1 MLVEYLFEIPPLT
14 FLLISISL
22 ILFVLFTRSKPK
34 SKTKPKLPSLP
45 YEYIPVA
52 SPSPDKKSISLISY
66 NIMSYNFTKL
76 EWFPYVKSEYLY
88 PKYRS
93 PRIINEIEN
102 ANADILC
109 LQECDNDLFAEY
121 YKNILQVELGYTC
134 IANPSSNPNKKNVI
148 NVICY
153 KTKMFNEIEVNV
165 IDLNE
170 DLSKIDESFAKHKEA
185 LIVQLQLKETKEKF
199 IVITT
204 HLYWNPEYE
213 YVRYGEIAKILSTAY
228 EKYKNVPLFLC
239 GDFNACPKSNV
250 LRYIYKEKPDYSEN
264 VKGDQYKNGKYIDII
279 NGDEKYSN
287 RYQLKSAYDGYK
299 KEKTTYSE
307 SHPDF
312 TTYTNEVIGNYDYII
327 YTEDSLRLVEL
338 LKVPTENEGIKK
350 DKLPNKDFPSDHL
363 KIGAKFVF
371 K

>member
-22 ILFVLFTRSKPK
+22 ILFVIFTRSKPK
-34 SKTKPKLPSLP
+34 SKAKTKLPSLP
-45 YEYIPVA
+45 YEYI
-52 SPSPDKKSISLISY
+52 SISSSHEKKPISLISY

-93 PRIINEIEN
+93 PRIINELEN
-102 ANADILC
+102 INADILC

-153 KTKMFNEIEVNV
+153 KTTMFTELDVNV

-170 DLSKIDESFAKHKEA
+170 DLCKIDESFAKHKEA
-185 LIVQLQLKETKEKF
+185 LMVQLQLKETKEKF
-199 IVITT
+199 VVITT

-213 YVRYGEIAKILSTAY
+213 YVRYGEIAKILSSAY
-228 EKYKNVPLFLC
+228 EKYKKMFLC
-239 GDFNACPKSNV
+239 S
-250 LRYIYKEKPDYSEN
+250 Y
-264 VKGDQYKNGKYIDII
+264 
-279 NGDEKYSN
+279 
-287 RYQLKSAYDGYK
+287 
-299 KEKTTYSE
+299 
-307 SHPDF
+307 
-312 TTYTNEVIGNYDYII
+312 
-327 YTEDSLRLVEL
+327 VEISTQ
-338 LKVPTENEGIKK
+338 VQRAM
-350 DKLPNKDFPSDHL
+350 S
-363 KIGAKFVF
+363 FVTST
-371 K
+371 KRNQITVRE